1 MAGDWRFIG
10 IDVHDAYMN
19 MAVDEAI
26 LTMRGRGESPNTVR
40 LYRWRPSA
48 VSIGYSQAVDEVVN
62 LPACRSLGVDVV
74 RRISGGGAIL
84 HDFCGELTYS
94 VVVALDSAMMPD
106 DVARSYEVIC
116 GGLLGGLRRLGVAAE
131 YRLPR
136 DPRYCPSIYAS
147 RKKISG
153 NAQTRR
159 RGVVLQHGT
168 IMIGTDLGVME
179 KVLKLPRPAGAA
191 RPLEESVTTIER
203 ELGKALEFEE
213 VAEALKLGFSEAFG
227 CELSDGRL
235 SREELQLALNLRDS
249 KYSTAEWNFGRLTS
263 NRRGED
269 SSPVTCANV

>member
-1 MAGDWRFIG
+1 MIGDWRFIG

-26 LTMRGRGESPNTVR
+26 LTLRERGEAPNTIR

-48 VSIGYSQAVDEVVN
+48 VSIGYSQTVEEVVN
-62 LPACRSLGVDVV
+62 LSACRSLGVDVV
-74 RRISGGGAIL
+74 RRISGGGAIF

-94 VVVALDSAMMPD
+94 VVMELGSAKIPH

-116 GGLLGGLRRLGVAAE
+116 GGLLGGLRRLGVTAE
-131 YRLPR
+131 YRSPR

-168 IMIGTDLGVME
+168 IMIDTDIGVME
-179 KVLKLPRPAGAA
+179 KVLKLPKTAGAA
-191 RPLEESVTTIER
+191 RPLQDSVTTIGR
-203 ELGKALEFEE
+203 ELGRALEFDE
-213 VAEALKLGFSEAFG
+213 VAQALKLGLSEAFG
-227 CELSDGRL
+227 VSPSDGRL
-235 SREELQLALNLRDS
+235 GREELGLSLNLYDS
-249 KYSTAEWNFGRLTS
+249 KYATSEWNLGRIS
-263 NRRGED
+263 PNREGALSVRC
-269 SSPVTCANV
+269 VNI